1 MLKTTLAASAVLALA
16 LAAAPALAADKPAD
30 KAGAPVKPAPLV
42 APVKAGVATTG
53 GAAISD
59 TPKGVPNLTGKWINA
74 TPEAALKTSAGGA
87 PPLNAD
93 GKKAYAKN
101 KADKAAGKDPL
112 ASCFMHGEPRLLFTK
127 YPFLI
132 MQYGKH
138 VDFLHQANHT
148 FRITY
153 FGAQTDPEADPIWLG
168 HPTAKWDGKTLVIDA
183 GGYNAETWLDYS
195 GLPHGEKL
203 STEERYTLSA
213 DGSTING
220 TVKIDD
226 PEFYSKAWTASFTL
240 KKQPGYS
247 LEQYSCMADHK
258 M

>member
-1 MLKTTLAASAVLALA
+1 MSMSTLKTTLALTGGVLTAGALALT
-16 LAAAPALAADKPAD
+16 LAAAPALAAE
-30 KAGAPVKPAPLV
+30 
-42 APVKAGVATTG
+42 ATTPIG
-53 GAAISD
+53 KD
-59 TPKGVPNLTGKWINA
+59 VPDLTGKWLNA
-74 TPEAALKTSAGGA
+74 TPEAALKTSDGKA
-87 PPLNAD
+87 PPLNAK
-93 GKKAYAKN
+93 GTEEYAKN
-101 KADKAAGKDPL
+101 KKDKAAGMDPL
-112 ASCFMHGEPRLLFTK
+112 TLCHMHGEPRLLFTK

-132 MQYGKH
+132 MQYGNH

-153 FGAQTDPEADPIWLG
+153 FGEKLDPDADPIWLG

-183 GGYNAETWLDYS
+183 AQYNAETWLDYT

-203 STEERYTLSA
+203 TTEERYTLSA
-213 DGSTING
+213 DGKTING
-220 TVKIDD
+220 TVKITD
-226 PEFYSKAWTASFTL
+226 PDYYSKPWTAAFTL